1 MLSDKRKTKM
11 QLILPMLFVLFV
23 GLKLMGYI
31 AWSWIW
37 VTAPLW
43 GAIIMTCILGY
54 YAKQTLIKIMLHD
67 FKHPVV
73 NARWK

>member
-1 MLSDKRKTKM
+1 M

-23 GLKLMGYI
+23 GLKLTGYI

-43 GAIIMTCILGY
+43 IAIIITIILGY
-54 YAKQTLIKIMLHD
+54 YAKQTLIKIMSHK
-67 FKHPVV
+67 FEHPATK
-73 NARWK
+73 ARWK